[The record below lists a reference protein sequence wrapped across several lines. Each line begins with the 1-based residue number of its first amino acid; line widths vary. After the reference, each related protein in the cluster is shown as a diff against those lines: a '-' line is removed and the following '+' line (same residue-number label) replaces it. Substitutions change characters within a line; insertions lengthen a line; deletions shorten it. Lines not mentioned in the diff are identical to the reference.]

1 MSFMDG
7 SSGYNQTRMAP
18 KDEELSAFCTPNGI
32 YCYKVMPFVL
42 KNVGA
47 IYQRAMQNIFDDI
60 LHKNVEC
67 YVDDLVVK
75 SRKEGDHL
83 QDLRMAFERLRRYQL
98 RMNPL
103 KYAFGVTSG
112 KFLGFIVQHRRI
124 EIDKTKVDAILKMP
138 EPRNVHELKRKCQ
151 PFSRLM
157 KKGVLFEWDQACC
170 NAFQRIKSYLMKPPV
185 LVAPIPG
192 KPLILYIAAQ
202 ERLVGALLAKENGET
217 RWYLKFQQFEIV
229 YILQKAVKGQALADF
244 LADNPMADDWELT
257 DELHDE
263 DAMVIEVQLPWK
275 ISELGGGK
283 CGGKSVAHYA
293 TADHFCGSHEVKKPE
308 LRPYHDYAQKLIGWL
323 GNVTLQHVP
332 RKENKKAGA
341 LAALA
346 STLTLPG
353 QTQIT
358 IFQKWIVPLDENED
372 EESKLKH
379 LVAFIGAEKVDWRQ
393 TTIDYLC
400 YGILP
405 EDPRRKTE
413 IGRRAPRF
421 LYYKETL
428 YRRSF
433 EGVLFRCLVEGEATQ
448 ALQEAHFGVCGSNQ
462 YGPKLHFHIK
472 RMGYYW
478 PTMVKDCLDYA

>member
-1 MSFMDG
+1 MAVDMRQLQLHIFGDFELVI
-7 SSGYNQTRMAP
+7 NQ
-18 KDEELSAFCTPNGI
+18 
-32 YCYKVMPFVL
+32 
-42 KNVGA
+42 
-47 IYQRAMQNIFDDI
+47 
-60 LHKNVEC
+60 
-67 YVDDLVVK
+67 
-75 SRKEGDHL
+75 
-83 QDLRMAFERLRRYQL
+83 
-98 RMNPL
+98 
-103 KYAFGVTSG
+103 
-112 KFLGFIVQHRRI
+112 
-124 EIDKTKVDAILKMP
+124 
-138 EPRNVHELKRKCQ
+138 
-151 PFSRLM
+151 
-157 KKGVLFEWDQACC
+157 
-170 NAFQRIKSYLMKPPV
+170 
-185 LVAPIPG
+185 
-192 KPLILYIAAQ
+192 
-202 ERLVGALLAKENGET
+202 LL
-217 RWYLKFQQFEIV
+217 
-229 YILQKAVKGQALADF
+229 
-244 LADNPMADDWELT
+244 
-257 DELHDE
+257 
-263 DAMVIEVQLPWK
+263 
-275 ISELGGGK
+275 
-283 CGGKSVAHYA
+283 
-293 TADHFCGSHEVKKPE
+293 GSHEVKKPE

-472 RMGYYW
+472 RMDVVGPLPKSSRGHLYILATTYYFPKW
-478 PTMVKDCLDYA
+478 AEAVALKEVKKENVANFIRLNIIYRFGIPSYKITDNGKLFDNKLMTKICELFGFKQHNSSMYYVAANGLVESFNKTLCNLLKKVVSKSKRD